1 MTKEYKE
8 FKEWMDDGNVEQLG
22 DNVYV
27 EQTTQWKK
35 KFTLTEL
42 VEFYIKEFR
51 SMENYRIS
59 LEQLS
64 K

>member
-22 DNVYV
+22 DNAYV

-35 KFTLTEL
+35 KFTLVEL
-42 VEFYIKEFR
+42 VAFYIKEYR

-59 LEQLS
+59 L
-64 K
+64 

>member
-22 DNVYV
+22 ADVYV

-35 KFTLTEL
+35 KFTLVEL
-42 VEFYIKEFR
+42 VAFYIKEYR

-59 LEQLS
+59 L
-64 K
+64 

>member
-1 MTKEYKE
+1 MTKEYQE

-35 KFTLTEL
+35 KFTLVEL
-42 VEFYIKEFR
+42 VAFYLKEFR
-51 SMENYRIS
+51 SMQNKWIS
-59 LEQLS
+59 LS
-64 K
+64 

>member
-1 MTKEYKE
+1 MTKEYEE

-35 KFTLTEL
+35 KFTLVEL
-42 VEFYIKEFR
+42 VAFYIKEYR
-51 SMENYRIS
+51 SMENYRPS
-59 LEQLS
+59 L
-64 K
+64 

>member
-1 MTKEYKE
+1 MTKEYQE

-35 KFTLTEL
+35 KFTLVEL
-42 VEFYIKEFR
+42 VAFYIKEYR

-59 LEQLS
+59 LS
-64 K
+64 

>member
-1 MTKEYKE
+1 MTKEYEE

-35 KFTLTEL
+35 KFTLVEL
-42 VEFYIKEFR
+42 VAFYIKEYR

-59 LEQLS
+59 LS
-64 K
+64 

>member
-1 MTKEYKE
+1 MTKEYEE

-35 KFTLTEL
+35 KFTLVEL
-42 VEFYIKEFR
+42 VAFYLKEYR
-51 SMENYRIS
+51 SMENYRTS
-59 LEQLS
+59 L
-64 K
+64 

>member
-1 MTKEYKE
+1 MTKEYEE

-22 DNVYV
+22 ADVYV

-35 KFTLTEL
+35 KFTLVEL
-42 VEFYIKEFR
+42 VAFYIKEYR

-59 LEQLS
+59 L
-64 K
+64 

>member
-1 MTKEYKE
+1 MTKEYEE

-51 SMENYRIS
+51 SMENYRTS
-59 LEQLS
+59 L
-64 K
+64 

>member
-1 MTKEYKE
+1 MTKEYEE

-22 DNVYV
+22 TDVYV

-35 KFTLTEL
+35 KFTLVEL
-42 VEFYIKEFR
+42 VAFYIKEYR

-59 LEQLS
+59 L
-64 K
+64 

>member
-1 MTKEYKE
+1 MTKEYEE

-35 KFTLTEL
+35 KFTLVEL
-42 VEFYIKEFR
+42 VAFYIKEYR
-51 SMENYRIS
+51 SMENYRTS
-59 LEQLS
+59 L
-64 K
+64 

>member
-1 MTKEYKE
+1 MTKEYEE

-35 KFTLTEL
+35 KFTLVEL
-42 VEFYIKEFR
+42 VAFYIKEYR

-59 LEQLS
+59 L
-64 K
+64 

>member
-1 MTKEYKE
+1 MTKEYQE
-8 FKEWMDDGNVEQLG
+8 FKEWMDDGNVEKLG

-42 VEFYIKEFR
+42 VAFYIKEYR
-51 SMENYRIS
+51 SMENYWTP
-59 LEQLS
+59 LS
-64 K
+64 

>member
-1 MTKEYKE
+1 MTKEYEE

-27 EQTTQWKK
+27 EQTTQWRK
-35 KFTLTEL
+35 KFTLVEL
-42 VEFYIKEFR
+42 VAFYIKEYR

-59 LEQLS
+59 L
-64 K
+64 

>member
-35 KFTLTEL
+35 KFTLVDL
-42 VEFYIKEFR
+42 VAFYIKEYR

-59 LEQLS
+59 L
-64 K
+64 

>member
-8 FKEWMDDGNVEQLG
+8 FKEWMDDGNVEQLS

-35 KFTLTEL
+35 KFTLVEL
-42 VEFYIKEFR
+42 VAFYIKEYR

-59 LEQLS
+59 L
-64 K
+64 

>member
-1 MTKEYKE
+1 MTEEYKE

-35 KFTLTEL
+35 KFTLVEL
-42 VEFYIKEFR
+42 VAFYIKEYR

-59 LEQLS
+59 L
-64 K
+64 

>member
-1 MTKEYKE
+1 MTKEYQE

-35 KFTLTEL
+35 KFTLVEL
-42 VEFYIKEFR
+42 VEFYIKEYR

-59 LEQLS
+59 LS
-64 K
+64 

>member
-1 MTKEYKE
+1 MDNEYEE

-35 KFTLTEL
+35 KFTLVEL
-42 VEFYIKEFR
+42 VAFYIKEYR

-59 LEQLS
+59 L
-64 K
+64 

>member
-1 MTKEYKE
+1 MTKEYEE
-8 FKEWMDDGNVEQLG
+8 FKEWMDDGNVEKLG
-22 DNVYV
+22 VDVYV

-51 SMENYRIS
+51 SMENYRTS
-59 LEQLS
+59 L
-64 K
+64 

>member
-35 KFTLTEL
+35 KFTLVEL
-42 VEFYIKEFR
+42 VAFYIKEYR

-59 LEQLS
+59 L
-64 K
+64 

>member
-1 MTKEYKE
+1 MTKEYEE

-35 KFTLTEL
+35 KFTLVEL

-51 SMENYRIS
+51 SMENYRTS
-59 LEQLS
+59 L
-64 K
+64 

>member
-35 KFTLTEL
+35 KFTLVEL
-42 VEFYIKEFR
+42 EMFYIKEYR

-59 LEQLS
+59 L
-64 K
+64 

>member
-1 MTKEYKE
+1 MTKEYQE

-35 KFTLTEL
+35 KFTLVEL
-42 VEFYIKEFR
+42 VAFYIKEYR

-59 LEQLS
+59 L
-64 K
+64 

>member
-1 MTKEYKE
+1 MTKEYEE

-51 SMENYRIS
+51 SMENYRTS
-59 LEQLS
+59 LW
-64 K
+64 

>member
-1 MTKEYKE
+1 MTKEYEE

-35 KFTLTEL
+35 KFTLVEL
-42 VEFYIKEFR
+42 VAFYIKEYR

-59 LEQLS
+59 PS
-64 K
+64 